1 MTEKKDLSWEI
12 LKILKAKKGEC
23 VSGEKIAEK
32 IGISRQALWKHIAKL
47 SDLGYEIEAT
57 PHVGYKLKSIPDKL
71 YPWEIQGNLNTK
83 FIGKKIHYH
92 KSLDSTQNIGWNLG
106 LTGAEEGEVIV
117 TETQEKGRGRMQ
129 RDWVSPLGGIYLSLL
144 LRPQFLLIQ
153 DVPQITLLIGL
164 GCIYGIKKA
173 TGIECQVKWPNDIY
187 LKGKKVGGILC
198 EIQAEADQVHFVV
211 CGIGINVNTKDL
223 PQEATSLFLN
233 TKSKLSRIDVT
244 KRILEEI
251 ENCYLRA
258 QREGFYNILKEWGN
272 YCILWG
278 RRIRVNISNNEVEGE
293 AQGIDEKGYLLIRKD
308 SGFIEKISAA
318 DTVKVIVN

>member
-1 MTEKKDLSWEI
+1 MASRNDLNQEI
-12 LKILKAKKGEC
+12 LNVLKQEGDF
-23 VSGEKIAEK
+23 VSGEKIAER

-47 SDLGYEIEAT
+47 SDCGYEITAA
-57 PHVGYKLKSIPDKL
+57 PHVGYKLTALPDKL
-71 YPWEIQGNLNTK
+71 YPWEIQDKLNTR
-83 FIGKKIHYH
+83 FIAKNIHYH
-92 KSLDSTQNIGWNLG
+92 ETADSTQNIAWDLG
-106 LTGAEEGEVIV
+106 LKGADEGEVIIS
-117 TETQEKGRGRMQ
+117 ETQKMGRGRMQ
-129 RDWVSPLGGIYLSLL
+129 RDWISPEGGIYLSLL
-144 LRPQFLLIQ
+144 LRPKLLIQ

-164 GCIYGIKKA
+164 GCIYGIKRA

-223 PQEATSLFLN
+223 PRQATSLFLN
-233 TKSKLSRIDVT
+233 TKTKLSRINIT
-244 KRILEEI
+244 KKILEEI
-251 ENCYLRA
+251 ESCYFRA
-258 QREGFYNILKEWGN
+258 QREGFSSILKEWGN

-278 RRIRVNISNNEVEGE
+278 RRIRVNISGNEIEGE